1 MSEFK
6 QEYEIVRYDPLA
18 LLDVSID
25 KQVIVVLWKQV
36 EYRGILWGFDPLQ
49 NLVLEEVKEYD
60 ENLNPIA
67 DYSSILI

>member
-1 MSEFK
+1 MSELK
-6 QEYEIVRYDPLA
+6 NESDIVKYDPLA

-36 EYRGILWGFDPLQ
+36 EYRGILRGFDPLQ
-49 NLVLEEVKEYD
+49 NLVLEEVKEFD